1 MKIPPVVVVVLTG
14 IVLAIAG
21 GDAAFAQNP
30 IQAAPS
36 DLDAVLERFDD
47 PPAPF
52 RPAPLYVW
60 NDALLE
66 EEIVRQLDQ
75 FKAAGF
81 GGVFVHP
88 RPGLITPYLSD
99 RWLELWRFTMEEC
112 KRRGMVAHIY
122 DENSYPSG
130 FAGGHV
136 PDRMPESRQ
145 VSLRRDL
152 IPPDQLDRLVV
163 DSGTVALYKLSSDEP
178 AGRVRLVVEPDGV
191 TGSISFGPLGGGRF
205 RFRDDPFEGAVGF
218 RAIVGR
224 NCKIDN
230 VRFYQVDGGGATEI
244 LLEDDFERAE
254 IGSHWINENIVP
266 HVDHATLDARIE
278 EGLLVLEHDGSR
290 DDAWLRPA
298 QGVSFEGKTTVF
310 EFTLVDRWGDM
321 GGNPALAVGTRPF
334 EPGATSGVMLIDVSG
349 WDPHFGWGMVAGE
362 WSQAQADSLPA
373 DDRFERC
380 TFSRIAL
387 PPLAAGETGRAHD
400 LGLDPG
406 TYLHYALSYGGKS
419 AWLAG
424 KFFVDLLRPG
434 VGEKFIEITLGA
446 YDSVLADE
454 YGKTV
459 QACFTDEPH
468 VSGAWTPSLPE
479 TFERLFGYSILD
491 HLPSIHFAT
500 GDWRRVRH
508 DYSATLLDLYLE
520 NFAKPYYKA
529 CDARRIAATGHVW
542 EHGWPEI
549 GHGPDVMSFNAW
561 QHIPG
566 IDCLMNRYAE
576 GTRAQ
581 FGNYRAVMEI
591 KSIANQFGRTRTL
604 CEAYGAAGWE
614 ATFQDFKRIGDWLL
628 VGGVNLINPHLSFYT
643 IRGARKAD
651 HPPSFSYHEPWW
663 EAFGLVGDYLGRL
676 SWALAAGEERN
687 DTLVIEPTTTM
698 WMYNW
703 SPAARQRLYE
713 LGERFQGFITELGA
727 AQAAF
732 DLGSEPVMADQG
744 RVIDGHLA
752 IGERF
757 YETVILPP
765 GLENLESSTVH
776 LLREFARQGGRIVS
790 LVGIPPFVDG
800 RRDQSAGAFKE
811 IARHGWVDASEMPL
825 ADLAAELKTR
835 AAVRVSADTPAGG
848 RVFHL
853 VRSLDDGALVFVVN
867 TSLDESVRGTVETS
881 AAKVREWNPR
891 DGTVST
897 VPVSVDD
904 PVQCWDFRLPPAG
917 SALFATWTESTAP
930 RELESSPQPAKRTRL
945 EPCSEMEVAR
955 LDLNVLPLDFVDLSV
970 SGQNFEGI
978 YRYEAQ
984 TRIYR
989 AHGFDRNPWDRAVQF
1004 EDEILRRETR
1014 PPRSGFTLAYPFFIG
1029 DWDNLPALRL
1039 VVERGDRYEVSVNS
1053 RALRPVDG
1061 EWWLDRSFT
1070 VYAIEP
1076 EWLVRGQNVIE
1087 TKAEPFSI
1095 HHEPEPVYVL
1105 GHFALHSAPR
1115 GWTVEKPAVLGLG
1128 AWSAQGHP
1136 CYPGRVAYTQKF
1148 VCSRRPARVEVE
1160 LAHDWSGVAARVD
1173 VNDTKAGYIGWQPWR
1188 LDITDL
1194 LREGENSVTVTVF
1207 GSLKNLLGPHH
1218 SGKVRG
1224 TAWPGHFLHE
1234 GKGPQPS
1241 GDAYDVIGYGLNSP
1255 FSLYSC
1261 SGD

>member
-1 MKIPPVVVVVLTG
+1 MKTLPVNVVVLAG
-14 IVLAIAG
+14 IALAIG
-21 GDAAFAQNP
+21 GELFAQNP
-30 IQAAPS
+30 IEAAAS
-36 DLDAVLERFDD
+36 HIDAVLERFDD

-60 NDALLE
+60 NDALTE
-66 EEIVRQLDQ
+66 EEIVRQLDG
-75 FKAAGF
+75 FEASGF

-99 RWLELWRFTMEEC
+99 RWFELWRFTMEEC

-136 PDRMPESRQ
+136 PDQMPASRQ

-152 IPPDQLDRLVV
+152 ISPAQLDSLVI
-163 DSGTVALYKLSSDEP
+163 DSDTVALYKLSSDEP
-178 AGRVRLVVEPDGV
+178 AGRIRLTVERDGK
-191 TGSISFGPLGGGRF
+191 TGTITFGPLGAARF
-205 RFRDDPFEGAVGF
+205 RFRGDPFEGGIGF

-224 NCKIDN
+224 NCRIDN
-230 VRFYQVDGGGATEI
+230 VRFYQVDERGAVEM
-244 LLEDDFERAE
+244 LLADDFERAE
-254 IGSHWINENIVP
+254 LGSDWVNENVVP
-266 HVDHATLDARIE
+266 HVDHATLVARIE
-278 EGLLVLEHDGSR
+278 EGQLVLEHDRSR

-298 QGVSFEGKTTVF
+298 RGVSFKGKTTVF

-321 GGNPALAVGTRPF
+321 GGNPALVVGTSQY
-334 EPGATSGVMLIDVSG
+334 EPGRTSGAMLIDVTG
-349 WDPHFGWGMVAGE
+349 WEAQFGWGMVSGE
-362 WSQAQADSLPA
+362 WIESRVERLPA
-373 DDRFERC
+373 DDQLFGCE
-380 TFSRIAL
+380 FGRILL
-387 PPLAAGETGRAHD
+387 PSLAAGETRTAEE
-400 LGLDPG
+400 LGLGAG
-406 TYLHYALSYGGKS
+406 TYLHYALSYGGES

-446 YDSVLADE
+446 YDGVLGDE

-479 TFERLFGYSILD
+479 TFERLFAYSILD

-508 DYSATLLDLYLE
+508 DYSKALLELYLE
-520 NFAKPYYKA
+520 NFAKPYYEA

-542 EHGWPEI
+542 EHGWPSI
-549 GHGPDVMSFNAW
+549 SHGPDVMSFNAW

-566 IDCLMNRYAE
+566 IDCLMNQYAE
-576 GTRAQ
+576 GTGAQ
-581 FGNYRAVMEI
+581 FGNYRAVLEI

-604 CEAYGAAGWE
+604 CEAYGAGGWE
-614 ATFQDFKRIGDWLL
+614 MTFQDMKRIGDWLL
-628 VGGVNLINPHLSFYT
+628 AGGVNLINPHLSYYT

-663 EAFGLVGDYLGRL
+663 EAFGLLGDYLGRL
-676 SWALAAGEERN
+676 SWALAAGAERN
-687 DTLVIEPTTTM
+687 DALVIEPTTTM

-703 SPAARQRLYE
+703 DPAARRRLNE
-713 LGERFQGFITELGA
+713 LGDRFQSFITELGA

-732 DLGSEPVMADQG
+732 DLGSEPVMAERG
-744 RVIDGHLA
+744 RVLDGRLA
-752 IGERF
+752 IGVRS
-757 YETVILPP
+757 YGTVILPP
-765 GLENLESSTVH
+765 GLENLESATVS
-776 LLREFARQGGRIVS
+776 LLREFVRQGGRVVS
-790 LVGIPPFVDG
+790 CVGVPTLVDG
-800 RRDQSAGAFKE
+800 REDRSAGAISR
-811 IARHGWVDASEMPL
+811 IAPHGWVDASGTPL
-825 ADLAAELKTR
+825 SILAGELKAR
-835 AAVRVSADTPAGG
+835 AAVRVSAGVPRGG

-853 VRSLDDGALVFVVN
+853 VRALDDGALLFVVN
-867 TSLDESVRGTVETS
+867 TSLDAAARGTVET
-881 AAKVREWNPR
+881 AAASVELWDPA
-891 DGTVST
+891 DGTAS
-897 VPVSVDD
+897 PVAIAAGDRLL
-904 PVQCWDFRLPPAG
+904 CWEFELAPAG
-917 SALFATWTESTAP
+917 SALFAIRTEGLAP
-930 RELESSPQPAKRTRL
+930 RDIAPSAEPSGRTRL
-945 EPCSEMEVAR
+945 EPCSEMVVTR

-970 SGQNFEGI
+970 KGQSFEGI

-984 TRIYR
+984 RRIYR

-1004 EDEILRRETR
+1004 EDEILRKDTR
-1014 PPRSGFTLAYPFFIG
+1014 PRGSGFTLAYPFVIG
-1029 DWDNLPALRL
+1029 DWDDLPELRL
-1039 VVERGDRYEVSVNS
+1039 VVERGDRYEVSVNG
-1053 RALRPVDG
+1053 RPLRPLDG

-1070 VYAIEP
+1070 VYAIAP
-1076 EWLVRGQNVIE
+1076 EWLVSGRNVIE
-1087 TKAEPFSI
+1087 TRASPFSI
-1095 HHEPEPVYVL
+1095 HHEPEPVYLL
-1105 GHFALHSAPR
+1105 GDFALRSAPK
-1115 GWTVEKPAVLGLG
+1115 GWTVEKPTILGLG

-1148 VCSRRPARVEVE
+1148 DCPESADRVVVE
-1160 LAHDWSGVAARVD
+1160 LSHDWSGVAARVD
-1173 VNDTKAGYIGWQPWR
+1173 VNDMQAGYIGWQPWC
-1188 LDITDL
+1188 LDISER

-1234 GKGPQPS
+1234 GKGPQPP

-1255 FSLYSC
+1255 FSLYFSA
-1261 SGD
+1261 GK